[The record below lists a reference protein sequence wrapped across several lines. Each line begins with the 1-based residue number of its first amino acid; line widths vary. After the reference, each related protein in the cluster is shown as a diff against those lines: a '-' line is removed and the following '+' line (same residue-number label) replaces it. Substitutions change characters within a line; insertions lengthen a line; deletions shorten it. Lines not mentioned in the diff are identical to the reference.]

1 MGIPTAIP
9 YDIVKVGDLYGSV
22 FELINA
28 KSLQELIIDG
38 ADIDS
43 LVKESVDVLKIIHST
58 KLKDEELPSKREEK
72 NRMRKIL

>member
-43 LVKESVDVLKIIHST
+43 LVKESVDVLKIIH
-58 KLKDEELPSKREEK
+58 
-72 NRMRKIL
+72 